1 MIDRKKKL
9 EEIKRRKLNL
19 QKQLHEQTGEV
30 IPDLNND
37 PSQISN
43 SNITSTTVSNS
54 QTRRSTKSFFE
65 DSHRKNLID
74 DINLKKINQKL
85 KESESTD
92 FFLKGIFPET
102 KDEEIQYEEI
112 NQNIKI
118 ENENKKENIKK
129 NSRRNS
135 KLRQSMDSIKKEEE
149 SENKKKKISDEIKN
163 EFIEKNE
170 LSFRKFLENQ
180 QPILDKYLEINDEYN
195 MGETYYDEEETDV
208 DMSKKNYITQQ
219 FTFNSNEDNNEISE
233 TKGRIVLS
241 LDWCLKQPDLL
252 LSSFT
257 GSEDTHFQS
266 GLIQLLSI
274 TNKKTDYIIN
284 YQTELSSAIF
294 HTSNPKLVI
303 GGSATGQVLLWDTK
317 SKPFP
322 IAKTPLNLE
331 ALSENRYLRDGKEK
345 DGYDAEKDKKERA
358 KRGVCQKVVSLCCMS
373 RDPNIIYSLTS
384 DGVLSL
390 WSLSNFSKPL
400 LRIELVIK
408 EQNRPEFNQLG
419 VLGVGYNPTMANSIL
434 IGSDDYNIYNVS
446 TIDNEN
452 NENIINTYSSHGG
465 PVYSVDMHPSSQEG
479 LIDHSDLFLSSS
491 ADWTTRLWSTSSTK
505 GPLWVFDQSNDYIY
519 TCKWHPINPSVFVTG
534 DGDGFI
540 DYWDLNREKEYPIFR
555 YDVQAPVNKLSWSYD
570 GKKLAVGDCDGKISI
585 FNCDKDVYTVRNE
598 EFSKFDRVVAGLG
611 ERSEGVK
618 DN

>member
-1 MIDRKKKL
+1 MSDRKKKL

-30 IPDLNND
+30 IPELNVASIN
-37 PSQISN
+37 PSN
-43 SNITSTTVSNS
+43 VTSTTASNA
-54 QTRRSTKSFFE
+54 QTRRSTNSYE
-65 DSHRKNLID
+65 DPIRKHLID
-74 DINLKKINQKL
+74 KSTLKLINKNLKK
-85 KESESTD
+85 SESTD
-92 FFLKGIFPET
+92 FFLKGIFPDT

-112 NQNIKI
+112 NQNTKN
-118 ENENKKENIKK
+118 ENDNKKEIIRK
-129 NSRRNS
+129 NSRRSS
-135 KLRQSMDSIKKEEE
+135 KLRQSMDSIKKDEEK
-149 SENKKKKISDEIKN
+149 ENKKKKISDEKKN

-180 QPILDKYLEINDEYN
+180 QPILDKYLKINDEYN

-208 DMSKKNYITQQ
+208 DMSKKNYISQQ
-219 FTFNSNEDNNEISE
+219 IIFNSNENENENLE
-233 TKGRIVLS
+233 TKGRTVLS
-241 LDWCLKQPDLL
+241 LDWCLKQQDLL
-252 LSSFT
+252 LASFT

-266 GLIQLLSI
+266 GLIQLWSI
-274 TNKKTDYIIN
+274 ANKKTDYVIN
-284 YQTELSSAIF
+284 YQTELTSSIF

-345 DGYDAEKDKKERA
+345 DGFDVEKDKKERA
-358 KRGVCQKVVSLCCMS
+358 KRGICQKIVSLCCMS
-373 RDPNIIYSLTS
+373 RDPNTIYSLTS

-400 LRIELVIK
+400 LRIELVVK
-408 EQNRPEFNQLG
+408 NQNRPEFNQLG
-419 VLGVGYNPTMANSIL
+419 VLGVGYNPTMANSLL
-434 IGSDDYNIYNVS
+434 IGSDDYNIYNIS
-446 TIDNEN
+446 TFENEN
-452 NENIINTYSSHGG
+452 NDNIINTYSSHDG
-465 PVYSVDMHPSSQEG
+465 PVYSIDMHPSSQEG

-491 ADWTTRLWSTSSTK
+491 ADWTTRLWSTSK
-505 GPLWVFDQSNDYIY
+505 INEPLCIFDQNNDYIY

-534 DGDGFI
+534 DGAGFI
-540 DYWDLNREKEYPIFR
+540 DYWDLNREKDNQIFR
-555 YDVQAPVNKLSWSYD
+555 FEVGAPVNKLSWSYD
-570 GKKLAVGDCDGKISI
+570 GKKLAAGDSDGRISI

-598 EFSKFDRVVAGLG
+598 EFSKFDRVVASLG
-611 ERSEGVK
+611 ESADVAK